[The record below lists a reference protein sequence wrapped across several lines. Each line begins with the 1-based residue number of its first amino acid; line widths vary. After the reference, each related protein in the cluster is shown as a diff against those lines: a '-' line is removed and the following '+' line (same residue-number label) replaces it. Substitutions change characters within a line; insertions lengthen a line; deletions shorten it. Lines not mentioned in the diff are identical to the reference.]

1 MDPAAEL
8 SNRAD
13 QLVLVEPLKSA
24 LWMNELHRPCGG
36 PSRDVRPQF
45 ETRPKREPLSPI
57 GAE

>member
-13 QLVLVEPLKSA
+13 QLVLVEPLKIA
-24 LWMNELHRPCGG
+24 LWMNELHRPCGDH
-36 PSRDVRPQF
+36 PETLRPQF
-45 ETRPKREPLSPI
+45 ETHLKREPLSQI